1 MVLLLLGWRAF
12 STSLLSPGDLLVDG
26 RRQRELP
33 VNSWAHD
40 LWERIA
46 TWISPK
52 LHIPR
57 PPSRVAG
64 PAVSLKVAD
73 KAESSLPIHLGH
85 SLCHQSLSIG
95 DVCVAAQ
102 GRCLTPRALEMFLEK
117 ALFAPPFGS
126 QTLRFQGA
134 ASGLGVPAVRMERVK
149 ILLLKTT
156 DTNHR
161 PHPLSWHNSTNLVN
175 VLSLFSF
182 VSDLSLGKVLEKIL
196 KQGGEEL
203 GSIGVFYSKNIR
215 K

>member
-1 MVLLLLGWRAF
+1 MGEQIVSGEGLVGYWSIWTMFYSLAKRTLEMFKKKNCGTPTAGMEAF
-12 STSLLSPGDLLVDG
+12 STSFAFPWPIFVDG

-46 TWISPK
+46 TWTIK
-52 LHIPR
+52 LPHPR

-85 SLCHQSLSIG
+85 SLCHQSLSMG
-95 DVCVAAQ
+95 DVCVVAQ

-126 QTLRFQGA
+126 QTLRFRSSFWLRRPCSQDGK
-134 ASGLGVPAVRMERVK
+134 GQ

-156 DTNHR
+156 D
-161 PHPLSWHNSTNLVN
+161 
-175 VLSLFSF
+175 
-182 VSDLSLGKVLEKIL
+182 
-196 KQGGEEL
+196 
-203 GSIGVFYSKNIR
+203 
-215 K
+215 